1 MWRNPPLAAM
11 SVISRPPVKNILFWG
26 LYLLWAGVVHGQ
38 DFTGERLWTSK
49 DGKTFRGIFH
59 RVLLPGDKAEIA
71 DTQGKIYQIPLSA
84 LSDADRA
91 LILESP
97 VPAARV
103 YKELPALDRS
113 RIPVINQGDFGQKS
127 SDCVPSSLCN
137 FLLWWDQEKVLEIPK
152 RGDFQKKAEW
162 IHTLMARLCVTR
174 NNSGTSLSAVKEA
187 FAKYFKTELADV
199 ATCEYEE
206 DYDLGPENMARHTV
220 GANATMLGM
229 TILDSRDKE
238 SGHWV
243 ALISVDPSGKLVF
256 QTWGARFEG
265 ELKVLEEKLGE
276 FYQIDGKKVP
286 ATKYEI
292 RILNPLSLPE
302 WVREDGIRFILD
314 PGKRNGVF
322 TIRPLVFQK

>member
-1 MWRNPPLAAM
+1 VAKSALAAM
-11 SVISRPPVKNILFWG
+11 SVISRPPVKNILLWG
-26 LYLLWAGVVHGQ
+26 LCLLWAGGVHGQ
-38 DFTGERLWTSK
+38 DFAGERLWTSK
-49 DGKTFRGIFH
+49 DGKTFRGSFH
-59 RVLLPGDKAEIA
+59 RVLPSGDKAEIA
-71 DTQGKIYQIPLSA
+71 DAQGKIYQIPLSV

-91 LILESP
+91 LILKSPP

-103 YKELPALDRS
+103 YKELPVLDRS

-127 SDCVPSSLCN
+127 SDCVPSSFCN

-152 RGDFQKKAEW
+152 RGDFQKKADW

-174 NNSGTSLSAVKEA
+174 NNSGTSLSVVKEA
-187 FAKYFKTELADV
+187 FEKYFKTELAEV

-206 DYDLGPENMARHTV
+206 DYDLRPENMARHTV

-229 TILDSRDKE
+229 TIIDSRNKE

-243 ALISVDPSGKLVF
+243 ALISVDPTGKLVF

-265 ELKVLEEKLGE
+265 ELKVLEEKPGE

-292 RILNPLSLPE
+292 RILNALSLLE
-302 WVREDGIRFILD
+302 WVREDGIRFVLD
-314 PGKRNGVF
+314 PAKRNGVF